1 MQSQTFGF
9 SIEIPLENKQPT
21 PTQATFDE
29 AILEAVDAAFSILG
43 ETGAQTVFGYLE
55 HRCGMNRTAI
65 PKDVEQF
72 SKSLEALFGQAAN
85 LIEIQ
90 IMRALHK
97 KFPSFNFQ
105 SQNGKLS
112 FAEYVEALRSFCR

>member
-1 MQSQTFGF
+1 MQSQTFDL
-9 SIEIPLENKQPT
+9 SVEILLENKPST
-21 PTQATFDE
+21 PTYSTFDE

-65 PKDVEQF
+65 PGDVSHF

-90 IMRALHK
+90 IMRVLHQ
-97 KFPSFNFQ
+97 KFPSFSFQ
-105 SQNGKLS
+105 SPNGKLS
-112 FAEYVEALRSFCR
+112 FAEYVEALRNSCR